1 MNEVFNVQ
9 ENENYKL
16 RSGIHL
22 PSRNVHTAHFGIDTI
37 SSSRSNLWKLIS
49 DKVSSQSQE

>member
-9 ENENYKL
+9 ENKNYKL

-22 PSRNVHTAHFGIDTI
+22 PSRSMHTAHFGIDTI
-37 SSSRSNLWKLIS
+37 SSSRPNLRKLMS
-49 DKVSSQSQE
+49 GKVSSQSQE

>member
-16 RSGIHL
+16 RSGIH
-22 PSRNVHTAHFGIDTI
+22 FGIDTI
-37 SSSRSNLWKLIS
+37 SSSRHNLWKLIS

>member
-9 ENENYKL
+9 GNENYKL
-16 RSGIHL
+16 RSSIHL
-22 PSRNVHTAHFGIDTI
+22 PSRSMHTAHFGIDTI
-37 SSSRSNLWKLIS
+37 SSSRPNLWKLIS